1 MFKLSSIPL
10 EQIDLKEGLLSSD
23 AGAFC
28 SFEGWV
34 RDHNEG
40 KRVIGLE
47 YEAYVILC
55 EQEAEKIL
63 KEAREKLDILHVNC
77 FHRVGRLNISE
88 MAVWVGV
95 TAAHRDAA
103 FQACRYV
110 IDEIK
115 ARLPVWKKEFYDN
128 GDSDWV
134 NCASCSSTPLS
145 NRGIMK

>member
-1 MFKLSSIPL
+1 MFRLSSIPL
-10 EQIDLKEGLLSSD
+10 EHIDLKEGLPSPD

-28 SFEGWV
+28 CFEGWV

-40 KRVIGLE
+40 KKVISLE
-47 YEAYVILC
+47 YEAYDVLC
-55 EQEAEKIL
+55 AQEAEKIL

-77 FHRVGRLNISE
+77 FHRVGRLNIGE

-115 ARLPVWKKEFYDN
+115 ARLPVWKKEFYAN

-134 NCASCSSTPLS
+134 NCASCSSNPQS
-145 NRGIMK
+145 NRR